1 MMLEAGA
8 AAAAAT
14 TPGGGW
20 LVAAVTW
27 PVIAALLAIVAGG
40 RYAARLA
47 LASMP
52 VGLAVAV
59 AIALHVWPGGEAL
72 VYVVGGWA
80 PPLGIALRAD
90 GLSVAMMLTTG
101 IVITGAGLFAHA
113 DFAPRPGQPET
124 RTSLVFW
131 VLLIAVWGAMNLVVM
146 SHDLFNLY
154 VALELLTFAAVPLVC
169 LDGRAATLAAALRY
183 LMYALLGSV
192 LYLLGAVLLYGA
204 YGTLDIT
211 LLATRVQPEPAAW
224 VAAALMTAGLLAKTA
239 LFPLHL
245 WLPPAHA
252 GAPPAA
258 SAVLSALVVKGSFVL
273 LIRLWFEMMPA
284 LWSVAATQLIAA
296 LGAAAILYGS
306 VLALRQERLKL
317 LIAYSTVAQI
327 GYLFLMFPLAYDP
340 ATARLLG
347 GVALSGGVLQAV
359 SHAFAKAGMF
369 MAAGL
374 IAKSL
379 GHDRVAD
386 LAGVGRALPVS
397 LIAFGL
403 AGVSL
408 VGLPPSGGFAAKWLL
423 LTAAVSTGQWWWA
436 VVLVL
441 GGLFTG
447 GYVMLVLVR
456 AMSNAT
462 ESATPL
468 APVARSRETVALAMS
483 LCALLLGLVA
493 LGPVELPAFVASG
506 VSAGLT
512 DVGR

>member
-1 MMLEAGA
+1 MMLEPGTA
-8 AAAAAT
+8 AAVAT

-20 LVAAVTW
+20 LVAAVMW
-27 PVIAALLAIVAGG
+27 PVIAAVLAIVGGG
-40 RYAARLA
+40 RYAARIA
-47 LASMP
+47 LACMP
-52 VGLAVAV
+52 LGLAVAAV
-59 AIALHVWPGGEAL
+59 IALRVWPEGEAL

-101 IVITGAGLFAHA
+101 IVISGAGLFAYS
-113 DFAPRPGQPET
+113 DFAPPPGKPET

-131 VLLIAVWGAMNLVVM
+131 VLLIAVWGAMNLVVL
-146 SHDLFNLY
+146 SRDLFNLY
-154 VALELLTFAAVPLVC
+154 VALELLTFAAVPLVS
-169 LDGRAATLAAALRY
+169 LDGRAETLAAALRY
-183 LMYALLGSV
+183 LVFALLGSV

-204 YGTLDIT
+204 YGTLDIS

-273 LIRLWFEMMPA
+273 LVRLWFEVMPG

-296 LGAAAILYGS
+296 LGAAAIVYGS

-327 GYLFLMFPLAYDP
+327 GYLFLMFPLAWDP
-340 ATARLLG
+340 ASAQLQG
-347 GVALSGGVLQAV
+347 GVALTGGVLQTV

-379 GHDRVAD
+379 GHDRIAD
-386 LAGVGRALPVS
+386 LAGVGRALPMS

-423 LTAAVSTGQWWWA
+423 LSAAVGTGQWWWA

-447 GYVMLVLVR
+447 GYVMLVLIR
-456 AMSNAT
+456 AMGSTARPV
-462 ESATPL
+462 EPMQ
-468 APVARSRETVALAMS
+468 PVARSREAVALAMS
-483 LCALLLGLVA
+483 LAAVLLGLVA
-493 LGPVELPAFVASG
+493 LGPLELPAIG
-506 VSAGLT
+506 SAGIT
-512 DVGR
+512 TAAETVQ

>member
-1 MMLEAGA
+1 MMLDAGA
-8 AAAAAT
+8 AAAVAT

-20 LVAAVTW
+20 LIAAVIW
-27 PVIAALLAIVAGG
+27 PVVAVLLAIVAGG
-40 RYAARLA
+40 RHAARIA

-59 AIALHVWPGGEAL
+59 AIAAHVWPGGEAL

-113 DFAPRPGQPET
+113 DFAPQPGEPET

-183 LMYALLGSV
+183 LMFALLGSV

-211 LLATRVQPEPAAW
+211 LLATRLQSEPAAW
-224 VAAALMTAGLLAKTA
+224 VAAALMTAGLLATTA

-273 LIRLWFEMMPA
+273 LIRRWFEVMPE
-284 LWSVAATQLIAA
+284 LWSVAATQFIAA

-347 GVALSGGVLQAV
+347 GVALTGGVLQTV

-379 GHDRVAD
+379 GHDRIAD
-386 LAGVGRALPVS
+386 LAGIGRALPVS

-423 LTAAVSTGQWWWA
+423 LSAAVDSGQWWWA

-447 GYVMLVLVR
+447 GYVVLVLVR
-456 AMSNAT
+456 AMGNAT
-462 ESATPL
+462 EPVAPL
-468 APVARSRETVALAMS
+468 KPVARSREAVALAMS
-483 LCALLLGLVA
+483 LCAALLGLVA
-493 LGPVELPAFVASG
+493 LGPLELPALGGASAAVA
-506 VSAGLT
+506 VE
-512 DVGR
+512 VVP

>member
-1 MMLEAGA
+1 MMLDMGA
-8 AAAAAT
+8 ADVAAT
-14 TPGGGW
+14 TPGGAW
-20 LVAAVTW
+20 LVAAVMW

-40 RYAARLA
+40 RQAARITLA
-47 LASMP
+47 AMP
-52 VGLAVAV
+52 VGLAVALV
-59 AIALHVWPGGEAL
+59 IAVRVWEGGAITYL
-72 VYVVGGWA
+72 VGGWA

-90 GLSVAMMLTTG
+90 GLSVAMMLTTA

-113 DFAPRPGQPET
+113 DFAPKPGEPET
-124 RTSLVFW
+124 RGSLVFW
-131 VLLIAVWGAMNLVVM
+131 TLLIAVWGAMNLVVM
-146 SHDLFNLY
+146 SRDLFNLY
-154 VALELLTFAAVPLVC
+154 VALELLTFAAVPLVS

-183 LMYALLGSV
+183 LIFALLGSV

-204 YGTLDIT
+204 YGTLDIS

-273 LIRLWFEMMPA
+273 LVRLWFEVMPA
-284 LWSVAATQLIAA
+284 LWSVSATQLIAA

-306 VLALRQERLKL
+306 VMALRQERLKL

-327 GYLFLMFPLAYDP
+327 GYLFLMFPLAFDP
-340 ATARLLG
+340 ATARLQD
-347 GVALSGGVLQAV
+347 GVALAGGVLQTV

-386 LAGVGRALPVS
+386 LAGVGRALPMS

-423 LTAAVSTGQWWWA
+423 LSAAVDTDQWWWA

-456 AMSNAT
+456 AMGNAA
-462 ESATPL
+462 EPAAPMK
-468 APVARSRETVALAMS
+468 PVARSREAVALAMS
-483 LCALLLGLVA
+483 LCAVLLGLLA
-493 LGPVELPAFVASG
+493 LGSLELPAIG
-506 VSAGLT
+506 RAGIAT
-512 DVGR
+512 AAEAVQ

>member
-1 MMLEAGA
+1 MMLEPGTA
-8 AAAAAT
+8 AAVAT

-20 LVAAVTW
+20 LVAAVMW
-27 PVIAALLAIVAGG
+27 PVIAAVLAIVGGG
-40 RYAARLA
+40 RYAARIA
-47 LASMP
+47 LACMP
-52 VGLAVAV
+52 LGLAVAAV
-59 AIALHVWPGGEAL
+59 IALRVWPEGEAL

-90 GLSVAMMLTTG
+90 GLSVAMMLTTA
-101 IVITGAGLFAHA
+101 IVITGAGLFAYA
-113 DFAPRPGQPET
+113 DFAPRAGEPET

-131 VLLIAVWGAMNLVVM
+131 VLLIAVWGAMNLVVL
-146 SHDLFNLY
+146 SRDLFNLY
-154 VALELLTFAAVPLVC
+154 VALELLTFAAVPLVS
-169 LDGRAATLAAALRY
+169 LDGRAETLAAALRY
-183 LMYALLGSV
+183 LVFALLGSV

-204 YGTLDIT
+204 YGTLDIS

-273 LIRLWFEMMPA
+273 LVRLWFEVMPS
-284 LWSVAATQLIAA
+284 LWSVPATQLIAA
-296 LGAAAILYGS
+296 LGAAAIVYGS

-327 GYLFLMFPLAYDP
+327 GYLFLMFPLAFDP
-340 ATARLLG
+340 GSSQLQG
-347 GVALSGGVLQAV
+347 GVALTGGVLQTV

-423 LTAAVSTGQWWWA
+423 LSAAVSTGQWWWA
-436 VVLVL
+436 TVLVL
-441 GGLFTG
+441 GGLLTG

-456 AMSNAT
+456 AMGTTAEPAASFK
-462 ESATPL
+462 
-468 APVARSRETVALAMS
+468 PVARSREAVALAMS
-483 LCALLLGLVA
+483 LFAVLLGLLA
-493 LGPVELPAFVASG
+493 LGPVELPAFGTSG
-506 VSAGLT
+506 AAAALAEAG
-512 DVGR
+512 R

>member
-1 MMLEAGA
+1 MMLSAGA
-8 AAAAAT
+8 ATAVAT
-14 TPGGGW
+14 SPGGGW

-27 PVIAALLAIVAGG
+27 PVIAVLLAIVAGG
-40 RYAARLA
+40 RHAARIA
-47 LASMP
+47 FVAMP
-52 VGLAVAV
+52 VGLAVAL
-59 AIALHVWPGGEAL
+59 AIAVRVWPEGEAL
-72 VYVVGGWA
+72 VYLVGGWA

-101 IVITGAGLFAHA
+101 IVISGAGLFARA
-113 DFAPRPGQPET
+113 DFAPQPGAPET

-146 SHDLFNLY
+146 SHDLFNLF

-183 LMYALLGSV
+183 LMFALLGSV

-211 LLATRVQPEPAAW
+211 LLAARVQPGPAAW
-224 VAAALMTAGLLAKTA
+224 VAAVLMTAGLLAKTA

-273 LIRLWFEMMPA
+273 LIRLWFEVMPA

-327 GYLFLMFPLAYDP
+327 GYLFLMFPLAWDP
-340 ATARLLG
+340 ATARLQD
-347 GVALSGGVLQAV
+347 GVALTGGVLQTV

-369 MAAGL
+369 LAAGL
-374 IAKSL
+374 IARSL
-379 GHDRVAD
+379 GHDRIAD
-386 LAGVGRALPVS
+386 LAGVGRALPMS

-423 LTAAVSTGQWWWA
+423 LSAAVSSGQWWWA

-441 GGLFTG
+441 GGLLTG
-447 GYVMLVLVR
+447 GYVMLVLIR
-456 AMSNAT
+456 AMGDPA
-462 ESATPL
+462 ESAGPIK
-468 APVARSRETVALAMS
+468 PVARSREAVAVAMS
-483 LCALLLGLVA
+483 LLAVLLGLVA
-493 LGPVELPAFVASG
+493 LGPVDLPAFGGADVAMAAEA
-506 VSAGLT
+506 VP
-512 DVGR
+512 

>member
-1 MMLEAGA
+1 MMLEPGTA
-8 AAAAAT
+8 AAVAT

-20 LVAAVTW
+20 LVAAVMW
-27 PVIAALLAIVAGG
+27 PVIAAVLAIVGG
-40 RYAARLA
+40 GKHAARIA

-52 VGLAVAV
+52 LGLAVAA
-59 AIALHVWPGGEAL
+59 AIALRVWPEGEAL

-101 IVITGAGLFAHA
+101 IVITGAGLFAYA
-113 DFAPRPGQPET
+113 DFAPPTGQPET

-131 VLLIAVWGAMNLVVM
+131 VLLISVWGAMNLVVM
-146 SHDLFNLY
+146 SRDLFNLY
-154 VALELLTFAAVPLVC
+154 VALELLTFAAVPLVS
-169 LDGRAATLAAALRY
+169 LDGRAETLAAALRY
-183 LMYALLGSV
+183 LVFALLGSV

-211 LLATRVQPEPAAW
+211 LLAARVQPEPAAW

-273 LIRLWFEMMPA
+273 LVRLWFEVMPG

-306 VLALRQERLKL
+306 VMALRQERLKL

-327 GYLFLMFPLAYDP
+327 GYLFLMFPLAFDP
-340 ATARLLG
+340 GSSQLQD
-347 GVALSGGVLQAV
+347 GVALTGGVLQTV

-386 LAGVGRALPVS
+386 LAGVGHALPMS
-397 LIAFGL
+397 LAAFGL

-423 LTAAVSTGQWWWA
+423 LSAAVATGQWWWA

-447 GYVMLVLVR
+447 GYVMLVLIR
-456 AMSNAT
+456 AMGSTAGPV
-462 ESATPL
+462 EPMK
-468 APVARSRETVALAMS
+468 PVARSREAVALAMS
-483 LCALLLGLVA
+483 LLAVLLGLVA
-493 LGPVELPAFVASG
+493 LGPVELPALG
-506 VSAGLT
+506 SAGVT
-512 DVGR
+512 VAAEVVP